1 LVRQSNFVLLLCS
14 CDPVY
19 AGFHRFPYD
28 PMPHPVG
35 GPTAGPPSS
44 SAPLDSVS
52 IRRPHPIHRLP
63 DVPSPSCRHRTLILS
78 CPASTAT
85 AMGIGENRGGG
96 SKSARSPFTPLAPAP
111 PPPLP
116 PASAIYRPP
125 RTSAPS
131 LRTPSPDV
139 TPLPGSTPPPSQM
152 GPGPAAVPHGPIVR
166 HPDLRH
172 PSPHLSALPS
182 STSSMSAALPTCFSL
197 AIIQVDNEP

>member
-1 LVRQSNFVLLLCS
+1 
-14 CDPVY
+14 
-19 AGFHRFPYD
+19 
-28 PMPHPVG
+28 MPRPVG
-35 GPTAGPPSS
+35 GPIAGPPSS

-96 SKSARSPFTPLAPAP
+96 SKSARSPFTRS
-111 PPPLP
+111 LP
-116 PASAIYRPP
+116 PHLRLCLRRLQSTRAP

-131 LRTPSPDV
+131 LHTPSPDV
-139 TPLPGSTPPPSQM
+139 TPLPGTTSPPLQM
-152 GPGPAAVPHGPIVR
+152 GLGPATVPHGPIVR
-166 HPDLRH
+166 HLGLRH
-172 PSPHLSALPS
+172 PSPHRSALPS